1 MSNGVNLD
9 KIAADCARKIV
20 GDVKSV
26 VKKPYDTLETLSTKT
41 LGVLQSQGVYAMILF
56 LFSRSSDEQKIAP
69 KILKNLY
76 TALKSLP
83 QFSQDK
89 ELNGFGE
96 NTEHDIVLDW
106 FSKNILEDIDLLLL
120 VRSLFEQALIYTR
133 FGAKAEQKQGG
144 TT

>member
-76 TALKSLP
+76 SALKELP
-83 QFSQDK
+83 QFAQDK
-89 ELNGFGE
+89 ELDGLRE
-96 NTEHDIVLDW
+96 NTEHNIVLDW

-120 VRSLFEQALIYTR
+120 VRNLFEQTLIYTR
-133 FGAKAEQKQGG
+133 FGAKAAQKGG
-144 TT
+144 SS